1 MIDRSYLDSGST
13 LNLRSN
19 TTGTSIELFLKNITP
34 MPTRVFIF
42 GSHALKEVRKTAR
55 CHISLLKP
63 KGEQFADKPTA

>member
-1 MIDRSYLDSGST
+1 MIDRSYLDSRST

-42 GSHALKEVRKTAR
+42 GSHALKEVRKTEGT
-55 CHISLLKP
+55 ISLLKP